1 VNTAHLLADEVFLA
15 AHDDVTGKP
24 RQHPRAI
31 GLGLA
36 GALLGE
42 LMLFG
47 RVTTRDGLVVVV
59 ASRQPP
65 PDALAHTVLDHLT
78 GEQQP
83 HGLRTWLAFLS
94 QTATERVGAR
104 LERAGHV
111 TRTESRRL
119 LKVESR
125 WVPADMSAAAMP
137 SALLRHRL
145 QREDPLDLQA
155 ATFAGLVEAT
165 GLSQTVLWG
174 VTARTVEYRDWCVS
188 GLPAPLQ
195 ELIAETTAAVGNAV
209 LTHRA

>member
-1 VNTAHLLADEVFLA
+1 VNTTHLLADEVFLA
-15 AHDDVTGKP
+15 AHDDVTGRP

-47 RVTTRDGLVVVV
+47 LVTIRDGLVVVV
-59 ASRQPP
+59 GRQPP
-65 PDALAHTVLDHLT
+65 PDAVAHIVLDHLT
-78 GEQQP
+78 GERQL

-94 QTATERVGAR
+94 STAAERVGAR

-111 TRTESRRL
+111 TRTQPRRL
-119 LKVESR
+119 LKAGVR

-137 SALLRHRL
+137 GALLRHRL

-155 ATFAGLVEAT
+155 ATFAGLVDAT
-165 GLSQTVLWG
+165 GLGQAVLWG
-174 VTARTVEYRDWCVS
+174 VTARTLEYRDWCVS